1 MKLPTKT
8 TYGVRAMCD
17 LAVHFG
23 QGPVSA
29 SDISEREDISLE
41 YLEQLLN
48 RLKKQ
53 GLVSTT
59 RGPRGGY
66 VLARKPEKIKILEII
81 EALGNSVDPVLCLSQ
96 SSVKKC
102 NRLDKCVTRVLWKEV
117 ADKTKEIL
125 NGTSLKDLCREAKG
139 SIKDKNV
146 DHRYNFN
153 I

>member
-17 LAVHFG
+17 LAIHFG

-29 SDISEREDISLE
+29 TDISEREDISLE

-48 RLKKQ
+48 RLKRQ
-53 GLVSTT
+53 GLVLTI
-59 RGPRGGY
+59 RGPKGGY
-66 VLARKPEKIKILEII
+66 VLARKPDRITILEIV
-81 EALGNSVDPVLCLSQ
+81 EALGNSVDPVFCVSENN
-96 SSVKKC
+96 VKKC
-102 NRLDKCVTRVLWKEV
+102 NRLDRCVTRILWKEL

-125 NGTSLKDLCREAKG
+125 QGTSLRDLCQEAKTLL
-139 SIKDKNV
+139 KDKK
-146 DHRYNFN
+146 DIHRYTFH